1 MKSNTIIAVLALV
14 CAACQ
19 PRQESAPDFST
30 HLSEIAPGYSATSVN
45 TAVFRTNSIVSYGD
59 TQYAAY
65 YDPEGYVTLASRP
78 HDTNTWT
85 IERSPYKGKVTDAHN
100 VISIG
105 VDGDGYIHAAFD
117 HHGDSLHYARSI
129 APGSLTLGPLE
140 AMTGENETDV
150 TYPEFHLLPDGTLMF
165 AYRSGFSGGGNMVL
179 NRYNPKT
186 KTWNRVHTVLLDG
199 EGDRNAYWQM
209 TADRQG
215 TIHLSWVWR
224 ESGLVETNH
233 DLCYAR
239 SRDGGITW
247 ERSDGTPYTLPIT
260 ADDAE
265 IAWAIPQKSELIN
278 QTSMT
283 ADSEGHPLIAT
294 YWREQNDSIPQ
305 YRLVSHDGKQW
316 NMSTVSKRQTPFSL
330 SGGGTKMIP
339 IARPQILADG
349 DEVYFVFRDAERG
362 SRVSL
367 AYRPYKD
374 SEWTVTDLTD
384 FSVDAWEPTIDPV
397 RWANDKKLDI
407 YVQSA
412 SQGDGERTTDA
423 APQSVYVLELRK
435 TEQ

>member
-1 MKSNTIIAVLALV
+1 MKTTILLLLAG
-14 CAACQ
+14 AAFAGCST
-19 PRQESAPDFST
+19 PAPAFDS

-45 TAVFRTNSIVSYGD
+45 TAVFRNNSVVSHGD

-65 YDPEGYVTLASRP
+65 YDPDGYVTLASRR
-78 HDTNTWT
+78 HGSDDWT
-85 IERSPYKGKVTDAHN
+85 ICRTSYKGKVADAHN

-105 VDGDGYIHAAFD
+105 VDGDGYLHAAFD

-129 APGSLTLGPLE
+129 APGSLELGPLRP
-140 AMTGENETDV
+140 MTGENEADV
-150 TYPEFHLLPDGTLMF
+150 TYPEFHLLPDGTLLF

-179 NRYNPKT
+179 NRYDPAT
-186 KTWNRVHTVLLDG
+186 ASWSRVHTVLLDG

-209 TADRQG
+209 AADTQG

-239 SRDGGITW
+239 SRDGGATW

-260 ADDAE
+260 ARSAE
-265 IAWAIPQKSELIN
+265 TAWAIPQKSELIN

-294 YWREQNDSIPQ
+294 YWREQDDSIPQ

-316 NMSTVSKRQTPFSL
+316 NMSTVSDRRTPFSL

-339 IARPQILADG
+339 IARPQVLADG
-349 DEVYFVFRDAERG
+349 DEVYYVFRDAERG

-367 AYRPYKD
+367 AYRSNASGP
-374 SEWTVTDLTD
+374 WTIADLTD
-384 FSVDAWEPTIDPV
+384 FSVDAWEPSIDPV
-397 RWANDKKLDI
+397 RWAERRELDI

-412 SQGDGERTTDA
+412 SQGDGEKTTDA
-423 APQSVYVLELRK
+423 EPQPVYILELRK
-435 TEQ
+435 GRTN